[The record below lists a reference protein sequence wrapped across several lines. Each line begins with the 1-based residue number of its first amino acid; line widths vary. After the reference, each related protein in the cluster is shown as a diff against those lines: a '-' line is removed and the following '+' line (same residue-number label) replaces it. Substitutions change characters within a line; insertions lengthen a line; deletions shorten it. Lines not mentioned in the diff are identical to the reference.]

1 MYTTGDSRVFCA
13 GNCTCCL
20 YMYIKVLYTCTCIFI
35 DKFHFSLTQL
45 PIHQQHQ
52 CMEFIT
58 GTTYT
63 SLTLDFTPVFFLVGS
78 DFIFLC
84 CVFCFVY
91 ELYLVQNQRNTT
103 LFLYWP
109 CLCAIVCDLLELK
122 WSQQQLKL
130 FKATAAL
137 YDKHGNKVKAK
148 NLIMFY

>member
-1 MYTTGDSRVFCA
+1 MCTAGDSRVFCA

-63 SLTLDFTPVFFLVGS
+63 SLTLVFTPVFFFWWDPILS
-78 DFIFLC
+78 F
-84 CVFCFVY
+84 CVVFFALSTNY
-91 ELYLVQNQRNTT
+91 TLYKTREITT

-122 WSQQQLKL
+122 WSQQ
-130 FKATAAL
+130 
-137 YDKHGNKVKAK
+137 
-148 NLIMFY
+148 